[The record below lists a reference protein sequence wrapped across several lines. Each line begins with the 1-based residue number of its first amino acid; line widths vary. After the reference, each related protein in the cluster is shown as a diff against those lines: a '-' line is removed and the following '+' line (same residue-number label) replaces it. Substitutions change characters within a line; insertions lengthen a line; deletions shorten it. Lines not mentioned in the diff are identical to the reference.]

1 MLLALGLVLA
11 WLSGVFASA
20 PPADGRH
27 LYVAPAG
34 DDAADGSR
42 AHPWRSIQRAAD
54 VARPGDTIVVA
65 PGSYAGF
72 RLTRSGQAGR
82 PIVITGKRHRRRPV
96 VEGAGERD
104 VIELERVRH
113 VRLARL
119 AVTGAAESFGAGVRV
134 SDSSDV
140 TLSGLRLHGN
150 RSFGAELADSSHVR
164 LRRSRIWGNESG
176 VQVSRDGAGVRL
188 VNNDVFANDRMIVND
203 AAPNNDRGA
212 NALVFYKT
220 TGPIVARGN
229 RIWGNWAPSTD
240 YGDDGGAFEIYAA
253 SRIEMRDNVI
263 WGNEN
268 VLETGTDGSSGCRG
282 NSFVRNVAY
291 GRGHGSGG
299 LILRCAERMLVANN
313 TLVGLER
320 FSFDVNA
327 DASAFGG
334 SIERLRILNNV
345 AVSGDRLHSIDST
358 LPDSVVIDR
367 NLIFNTSGGYLG
379 YVAGHGN
386 TDDLSEFR
394 SWTGLEGDGI
404 SADPR
409 FRRAGRRDFRL
420 RASSPAID
428 RAMRLPG
435 VTRRF
440 KGRGPDLGRFEFSE
454 RNEG

>member
-1 MLLALGLVLA
+1 MLLAFGLALA
-11 WLSGVFASA
+11 WLSGLSASA
-20 PPADGRH
+20 PRADGRY
-27 LYVAPAG
+27 LYVSPAG
-34 DDAADGSR
+34 HDTADGSR

-54 VARPGDTIVVA
+54 VAQPGDTIVVA

-82 PIVITGKRHRRRPV
+82 PIVITGKRHRPRPV
-96 VEGAGERD
+96 IEGGGERD
-104 VIELERVRH
+104 VIRLERVRH

-134 SDSSDV
+134 SESSDV
-140 TLSGLRLHGN
+140 SLSGLRLHGN
-150 RSFGAELADSSHVR
+150 RSFGAELADSSDVQ
-164 LRRSRIWGNESG
+164 LRRSRIWGNETG

-188 VNNDVFANDRMIVND
+188 VDNDVFANDRMIVND

-212 NALVFYKT
+212 NGLVFYKT
-220 TGPIVARGN
+220 TGRVVARAN

-253 SRIEMRDNVI
+253 SRVELRGNVV

-268 VLETGTDGSSGCRG
+268 VLETGTDRSGGCRG

-291 GRGHGSGG
+291 GRGHASGG
-299 LILRCAERMLVANN
+299 LILRCAEGMVVANN
-313 TLVGLER
+313 TLVGLDR
-320 FSFDVNA
+320 FSFDVTA

-345 AVSGDRLHSIDST
+345 AVSDDRLHSIDST

-367 NLIFNTSGGYLG
+367 NLIFNPSGGYLA

-386 TDDLSEFR
+386 TDELSELR
-394 SWTGLEGDGI
+394 SWTGQEGGGI
-404 SADPR
+404 NAAPR
-409 FRRAGRRDFRL
+409 FRQARRHDFRL
-420 RASSPAID
+420 RAGSPAID
-428 RAMRLPG
+428 RALRLPE
-435 VTRRF
+435 VSERF
-440 KGRGPDLGRFEFSE
+440 NGRAPDLGRFEFSE
-454 RNEG
+454 RNER